1 MSLGYNALPSSGPI
15 TISDLNDYF
24 GCSSTTT
31 RSISGIGSAP
41 NFSVN
46 QIFNSNYNST
56 TPASNNM
63 QLISLRYYKTF
74 GIFTSTSRNSLV
86 SNLTTVPGP
95 VWYGYFGFGGTSTGT
110 SGILNPSNR
119 GFPMSIRIR
128 VISGS
133 RFDLYVEYIEDQT
146 TFQWRSQA
154 LTSNDTSLLA
164 HSQFDKGYHLL
175 VINSSNAIK
184 IRQPTVADKVPDY
197 TSGDTII
204 AIIEVSSTTSDGSR
218 KIQS

>member
-15 TISDLNDYF
+15 TISYLNDYF

-31 RSISGIGSAP
+31 RAISGIGSAP

-46 QIFNSNYNST
+46 QIFNSTYNT
-56 TPASNNM
+56 ATPPNSNM

-74 GIFTSTSRNSLV
+74 GIFTNYNRNSLV

-95 VWYGYFGFGGTSTGT
+95 VWYGYLGFGGTSTGT

-128 VISGS
+128 IISGS
-133 RFDLYVEYIEDQT
+133 RYDLYVEYTENQS
-146 TFQWRSQA
+146 TFQWSSQT
-154 LTSNDTSLLA
+154 LTSNDTSFVQEA
-164 HSQFDKGYHLL
+164 C
-175 VINSSNAIK
+175 AIR
-184 IRQPTVADKVPDY
+184 ITGTSIFSDVVAEITVAPSLDGTTRGTGSHTVRITFPSEEPSS
-197 TSGDTII
+197 SGGLKDL
-204 AIIEVSSTTSDGSR
+204 R
-218 KIQS
+218 

>member
-31 RSISGIGSAP
+31 RSISGTGSAP

-46 QIFNSNYNST
+46 QIFNSSYNTT
-56 TPASNNM
+56 TPPNSNM

-74 GIFTSTSRNSLV
+74 GIFTNTSRNSLV
-86 SNLTTVPGP
+86 NNYTTVPGP

-146 TFQWRSQA
+146 TFQWSSQT
-154 LTSNDTSLLA
+154 LTSNDTSFVQEA
-164 HSQFDKGYHLL
+164 CG
-175 VINSSNAIK
+175 
-184 IRQPTVADKVPDY
+184 IRITGSAVFSDIVAEITVAPSLDG
-197 TSGDTII
+197 TTRGSGSHTVRITFPQQ
-204 AIIEVSSTTSDGSR
+204 EPSSSGGLKDLR
-218 KIQS
+218 

>member
-1 MSLGYNALPSSGPI
+1 MSLGYNTLPTSGS
-15 TISDLNDYF
+15 ISISQLNNYF
-24 GCSSTTT
+24 GASSTAT
-31 RSISGIGSAP
+31 RPLSGIGSSP

-46 QIFNSNYNST
+46 QIFNSRQGT
-56 TPASNNM
+56 TSPLTNNFQM
-63 QLISLRYYKTF
+63 ISLRYYKTF

-95 VWYGYFGFGGTSTGT
+95 VWYGYFGFGGTSSGV

-146 TFQWRSQA
+146 TFQWRSQT
-154 LTSNDTSLLA
+154 LTSNDTSFVQDA
-164 HSQFDKGYHLL
+164 CG
-175 VINSSNAIK
+175 
-184 IRQPTVADKVPDY
+184 IRITGSAVFNDVVAEITVAP
-197 TSGDTII
+197 SL
-204 AIIEVSSTTSDGSR
+204 DGSTR
-218 KIQS
+218 GSGSHTVRITFPSEEPSSSGGLKDLR